1 MGVIRA
7 RKRQNK
13 TKNQDAVSQGRSQ
26 EEERCE
32 GKDNLG
38 SEEDGEDKEGL
49 KEGGEDGEED
59 RKEGEDKETLRS
71 KTKERAKE
79 ESGKGRKEK
88 VVGFTEFTS
97 QFKFKE

>member
-49 KEGGEDGEED
+49 EEGGEED

-97 QFKFKE
+97 QFKFNE